1 MPNYKILLES
11 DECVQLIKIDGAK
24 SVEKAIR
31 AIRKHYPF
39 TRWRIVNIAED
50 LSQIR
55 S

>member
-11 DECVQLIKIDGAK
+11 EEYVQLTKVDGAK

-31 AIRKHYPF
+31 AIRMHYPF
-39 TRWRIVNIAED
+39 KRWRIVNIAED
-50 LSQIR
+50 LSQIH